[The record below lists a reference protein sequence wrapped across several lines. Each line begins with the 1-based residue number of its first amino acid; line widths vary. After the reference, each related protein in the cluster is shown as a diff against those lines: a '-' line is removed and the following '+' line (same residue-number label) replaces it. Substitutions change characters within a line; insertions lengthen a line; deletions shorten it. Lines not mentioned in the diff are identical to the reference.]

1 MTGDGVV
8 LWTCPACHRRFGR
21 TGQAHECAPA
31 ITLQGYF
38 STGPARERPIF
49 EAVMRRLDPL
59 GPVHVEPVSVGIL
72 LKRTRSF
79 AELRPMVRWEALWL
93 MLPRV
98 VVDPR
103 ISRTV
108 EASARRVGHVIRL
121 YEPEDVDEDVGA
133 WLAEAYLDG

>member
-1 MTGDGVV
+1 M
-8 LWTCPACHRRFGR
+8 H
-21 TGQAHECAPA
+21 
-31 ITLQGYF
+31 
-38 STGPARERPIF
+38 
-49 EAVMRRLDPL
+49 RLDPL

-93 MLPRV
+93 TLPRV

-108 EASARRVGHVIRL
+108 
-121 YEPEDVDEDVGA
+121 
-133 WLAEAYLDG
+133 